1 MTLGC
6 PNDSTYSKNWVWR
19 QTIVLA
25 CSEPKLQFHSLKLSL
40 ASYYPSTLFLSFRS
54 IWGSWKWSQLITHT
68 QKHWVWHQNQVYQ
81 SNNFTPWSCSWPPS
95 APPPCSWPSDQSEAL
110 VNGPKWFSIPK
121 NHGLDT
127 KLVSSMNWSK
137 VTIYAILA
145 QNTHFRPTF
154 AIFQGIGT
162 WGLTTSYVKNFEFL
176 LISTY
181 QSTF

>member
-6 PNDSTYSKNWVWR
+6 PNDSTYSKNWAWR

-25 CSEPKLQFHSLKLSL
+25 CSEPKFQFHSLKLSL
-40 ASYYPSTLFLSFRS
+40 ALYYLSTLFLSFRS
-54 IWGSWKWSQLITHT
+54 IWGSWKWSQST
-68 QKHWVWHQNQVYQ
+68 
-81 SNNFTPWSCSWPPS
+81 NFTPWSCSWPPS

-154 AIFQGIGT
+154 AIFQGIVT

>member
-6 PNDSTYSKNWVWR
+6 PNDSTYPKNWVWR

-25 CSEPKLQFHSLKLSL
+25 CSEPKFQFHSLKLSL

-54 IWGSWKWSQLITHT
+54 IWGSWSQLITHT

-127 KLVSSMNWSK
+127 KLK
-137 VTIYAILA
+137 CLA
-145 QNTHFRPTF
+145 WTEAKLQYMQFWPKIP
-154 AIFQGIGT
+154 IFGQH
-162 WGLTTSYVKNFEFL
+162 SRFFKA
-176 LISTY
+176 
-181 QSTF
+181 